1 MNLKALIRPSIAA
14 MKPYSSARDEFQSQD
29 NNLVFLDANESP
41 FQNDL
46 NRYPDS
52 QQILLKTKLAVVV
65 VVKLKVNLTQMMI
78 L

>member
-46 NRYPDS
+46 KSLSRS
-52 QQILLKTKLAVVV
+52 TASSF
-65 VVKLKVNLTQMMI
+65 
-78 L
+78 